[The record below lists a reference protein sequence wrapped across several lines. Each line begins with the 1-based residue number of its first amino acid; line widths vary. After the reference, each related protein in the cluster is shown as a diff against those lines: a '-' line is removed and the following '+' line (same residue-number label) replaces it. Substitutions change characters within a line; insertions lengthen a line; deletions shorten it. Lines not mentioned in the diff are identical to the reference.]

1 VYSQNHILEKT
12 QGAKMPEQS
21 HNVFDAVEQKKTES
35 RVVSWGLVKELWDA
49 LGMGPH
55 WLGDHTNV
63 AAWDKAITEVKR
75 LKELDNDA

>member
-1 VYSQNHILEKT
+1 
-12 QGAKMPEQS
+12 
-21 HNVFDAVEQKKTES
+21 
-35 RVVSWGLVKELWDA
+35 
-49 LGMGPH
+49 MGPH